1 MLSSNYM
8 YNVHLIL
15 KYTEVAYSVNLNC
28 ESSLCPMKEW
38 TLLKAPSEVRVPVSQ
53 TLL

>member
-1 MLSSNYM
+1 M

-15 KYTEVAYSVNLNC
+15 KYTEVVHFVNLNC
-28 ESSLCPMKEW
+28 ESILCTMKKGFLEVP
-38 TLLKAPSEVRVPVSQ
+38 TEVRVPVSQ